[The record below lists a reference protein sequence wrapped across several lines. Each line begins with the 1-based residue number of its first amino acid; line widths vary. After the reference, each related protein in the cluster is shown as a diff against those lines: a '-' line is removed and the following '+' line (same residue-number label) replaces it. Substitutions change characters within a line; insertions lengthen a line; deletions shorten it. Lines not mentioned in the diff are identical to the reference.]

1 MRLWPMK
8 MITQFLLIVDDIEVE
23 VNVDASSG
31 SGVIGVEVGVDYVT
45 PREVA

>member
-1 MRLWPMK
+1 MK

-31 SGVIGVEVGVDYVT
+31 VVIGVEVVVDYLT